1 MARGA
6 GDITMQEIRCGECHR
21 KLATVRSFTELQ
33 IKCPRCRTLN
43 HLKAPSLLSECPEH
57 LPTKEQTCP
66 SPPLE
71 ACSQA

>member
-1 MARGA
+1 
-6 GDITMQEIRCGECHR
+6 MQEIRCGECHR
-21 KLATVRSFTELQ
+21 KLAAVRGFIELQ
-33 IKCPRCRTLN
+33 IKCLRCRTLN

-57 LPTKEQTCP
+57 LPIEAQKCP

>member
-1 MARGA
+1 
-6 GDITMQEIRCGECHR
+6 MQDIRCGECHR
-21 KLATVRSFTELQ
+21 KLAASSGFIELQ

-43 HLKAPSLLSECPEH
+43 HLKAPSPLSECPEH
-57 LPTKEQTCP
+57 LPIKEQTCT